1 METWI
6 CSRFMWDTTSIKIKY
21 KLSKNYVVLVYDE
34 KVSTHVWRIA
44 IVTVV
49 LPGRDWAIVRIKNA
63 NTILKHPLNKLFPT
77 GYTYHDANQTDKTR
91 EQKLRLE
98 AAVIDEL
105 KRKYEC

>member
-1 METWI
+1 M
-6 CSRFMWDTTSIKIKY
+6 
-21 KLSKNYVVLVYDE
+21 
-34 KVSTHVWRIA
+34 
-44 IVTVV
+44 
-49 LPGRDWAIVRIKNA
+49 RIKNA
-63 NTILKHPLNKLFPT
+63 NTVLKHPLNKLFPT